1 MTQLFSDDVHIQE
14 NLQVDKDV
22 AIDGQLRIGSSDM
35 GQMATEDALVEVHRN
50 PDDIQAPK
58 RGLHLLGAIQ
68 NMVQQAISW
77 VVHELELRGSDDIVG
92 KQTAM
97 RVKLTHDNTG
107 DVSQAQLIGTEI
119 EVDNLADSSVSGTAV
134 GQMVGLDVHLHNTTD
149 AQVTEAVGLSVGM
162 TNDGTISDSYAIRTT
177 GGGKIQS
184 DSFPSKGVVQV
195 TDDGI
200 LERLPYVAGMS
211 NRFLGE
217 DGQWQAVATENHTH
231 DASDID
237 SSGATEGQVLT
248 ADGSNGASWTTLDN
262 MGGGILQTYRLA
274 ENVTIQNYEE
284 ALWGGALHIAPGNS
298 LTIQPGGRVRIME
311 ERK

>member
-22 AIDGQLRIGSSDM
+22 AIDGQLRVGSADM

-68 NMVQQAISW
+68 SAGTTSHLMGCARIGIT
-77 VVHELELRGSDDIVG
+77 GSDDIVG

-134 GQMVGLDVHLHNTTD
+134 GQVVGLDVHLHNNAN
-149 AQVTEAVGLSVGM
+149 AQITEAVGLSVGM

-195 TDDGI
+195 TDDGT
-200 LERLPYVAGMS
+200 LERLPYVAGTS

-231 DASDID
+231 MPVILIVV
-237 SSGATEGQVLT
+237 VLPRDRFSLLT
-248 ADGSNGASWTTLDN
+248 GKRRKLDN
-262 MGGGILQTYRLA
+262 ARQHGGRYFANLLPHRTCHDSKLRRSNLGRCLA
-274 ENVTIQNYEE
+274 YCPRKFT
-284 ALWGGALHIAPGNS
+284 H
-298 LTIQPGGRVRIME
+298 IQPSGRIRIME

>member
-134 GQMVGLDVHLHNTTD
+134 GQMVGLDVHLHNNAN

-195 TDDGI
+195 TDDGT
-200 LERLPYVAGMS
+200 LERLPYVVGPS

-248 ADGSNGASWTTLDN
+248 ANGSNGASWTTLDN

-274 ENVTIQNYEE
+274 EDLNILPNYQSIWSDEMTVARGTE
-284 ALWGGALHIAPGNS
+284 LTVQRGGIL
-298 LTIQPGGRVRIME
+298 RVM
-311 ERK
+311 RKGY

>member
-22 AIDGQLRIGSSDM
+22 AIDGQLRVGSPDM

-68 NMVQQAISW
+68 SMVQQAISW

-119 EVDNLADSSVSGTAV
+119 EVDNLADSSASGTAV

-149 AQVTEAVGLSVGM
+149 AQITEAVGLSVGM
-162 TNDGTISDSYAIRTT
+162 TNDGTVSDSYAIRTT
-177 GGGKIQS
+177 GGGKVQIDNLTS
-184 DSFPSKGVVQV
+184 GVVKATVNGTLESLEFNAVPDNFLRSDGTWAMV
-195 TDDGI
+195 T
-200 LERLPYVAGMS
+200 
-211 NRFLGE
+211 
-217 DGQWQAVATENHTH
+217 
-231 DASDID
+231 
-237 SSGATEGQVLT
+237 
-248 ADGSNGASWTTLDN
+248 GASATNYITSE
-262 MGGGILQTYRLA
+262 GSILQTLD
-274 ENVTIQNYEE
+274 EHLITKE
-284 ALWGGALHIAPGNS
+284 S
-298 LTIQPGGRVRIME
+298 
-311 ERK
+311 